1 MSVYMLTTRKG
12 GTREAMM
19 AATRELKATAEK
31 HGAESVTLSQVV
43 AGPDAGQWV
52 IRDLVRQLAG
62 IRQGGGSRYDR
73 QGCARMPSRDWML
86 AISEV
91 VSRRVVAGVDL

>member
-12 GTREAMM
+12 GTREAMI
-19 AATRELKATAEK
+19 AATRKLKATAEK
-31 HGAESVTLSQVV
+31 QGAESVTLSQVV

-52 IRDLVRQLAG
+52 IRIMCANWQAFGKAAEAATSDRGAQDAVAG
-62 IRQGGGSRYDR
+62 LD
-73 QGCARMPSRDWML
+73 

>member
-12 GTREAMM
+12 GTAEAMI
-19 AATRELKATAEK
+19 AATRKLKAAAES

-43 AGPDAGQWV
+43 AGPDAGHWV
-52 IRDLVRQLAG
+52 IRIMCANWQSFGELAEAAMSG
-62 IRQGGGSRYDR
+62 RAGQDAVAGLD
-73 QGCARMPSRDWML
+73 

>member
-12 GTREAMM
+12 GTRDAMV
-19 AATRELKATAEK
+19 AATRKLKAAAET
-31 HGAESVTLSQVV
+31 HGAESVTLSQVM

-52 IRDLVRQLAG
+52 IRIMCANWQVFGELAEAATSDRAAQDTLAG
-62 IRQGGGSRYDR
+62 LD
-73 QGCARMPSRDWML
+73 

-91 VSRRVVAGVDL
+91 VSRRVVVGVDL

>member
-12 GTREAMM
+12 GTHEAMI
-19 AATRELKATAEK
+19 AATRKLKAAAEK

-43 AGPDAGQWV
+43 AGPDPGQWV
-52 IRDLVRQLAG
+52 IRIMCANWPAFGKASEASMTDKAAQDAVAG
-62 IRQGGGSRYDR
+62 
-73 QGCARMPSRDWML
+73 L
-86 AISEV
+86 NAISEV